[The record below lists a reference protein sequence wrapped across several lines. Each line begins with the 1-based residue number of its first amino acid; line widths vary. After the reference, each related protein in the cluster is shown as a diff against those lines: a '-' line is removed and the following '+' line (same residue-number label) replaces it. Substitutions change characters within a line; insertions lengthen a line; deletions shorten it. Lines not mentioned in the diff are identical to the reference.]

1 MEDPA
6 AGKFQ
11 PMDRSDVPASK
22 SRLMPHHALVARTD
36 QNKHRTEPLSSKT
49 TYNHLTSSSNPV
61 ETLCSIKK
69 PVGI

>member
-11 PMDRSDVPASK
+11 PMDRSNVPFSK

-36 QNKHRTEPLSSKT
+36 QTNIERNRSVQRQHT
-49 TYNHLTSSSNPV
+49 TIRPRHQTQWKRF
-61 ETLCSIKK
+61 T
-69 PVGI
+69 

>member
-22 SRLMPHHALVARTD
+22 SRLLLHHALVRRTD
-36 QNKHRTEPLSSKT
+36 QSNIKRNRCLKT
-49 TYNHLTSSSNPV
+49 TYNHPTSSSNPV
-61 ETLCSIKK
+61 ETLYLIKK